1 MGTESAFPQGDVL
14 GKRAD
19 SISFPHCQCHR
30 DIGFYFPSHW
40 VSGLRVDDHQSTRS
54 CLEPHFLRTRYF
66 VTKDW
71 FLSLAISPNLI
82 QMDSSA

>member
-19 SISFPHCQCHR
+19 SISFPRYQCHC
-30 DIGFYFPSHW
+30 DIGFYFPRHW
-40 VSGLRVDDHQSTRS
+40 VTDDHQSTRS

-66 VTKDW
+66 VTKGW
-71 FLSLAISPNLI
+71 LLSLVISPYLI